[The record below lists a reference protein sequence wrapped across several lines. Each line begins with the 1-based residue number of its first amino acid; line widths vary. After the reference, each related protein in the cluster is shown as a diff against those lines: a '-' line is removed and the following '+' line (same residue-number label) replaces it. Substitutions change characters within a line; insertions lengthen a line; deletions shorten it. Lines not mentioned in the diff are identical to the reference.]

1 MKILDSLT
9 DYIYDK
15 EMSIHIY
22 EKRVNIVNYKEISN
36 FSSTKIVLTYQNG
49 TITVNGKQLVVSKL
63 LNNEVLISGEI
74 KQIELG

>member
-1 MKILDSLT
+1 MKIFDSLT
-9 DYIYDK
+9 NYIYDK

-36 FSSTKIVLTYQNG
+36 FNSNKIIVTYNDG
-49 TITVNGKQLVVSKL
+49 SITINGKNLVVSKL
-63 LNNEVLISGEI
+63 LSNEILISGEI